1 MADVQISAYVSDD
14 TKQRLDRYVRA
25 HGVTKG
31 RLVEQALRH
40 HLQALEELPS
50 EVRVPAHMVLDA
62 ESALRVRDLLQ
73 HPPEPTEAMRKLFA
87 DR

>member
-14 TKQRLDRYVRA
+14 TKERLERFVRA
-25 HGVTKG
+25 HGVAKG

-40 HLQALEELPS
+40 HLQALDELPAD
-50 EVRVPAHMVLDA
+50 VRVPAYMVLDA
-62 ESALRVRDLLQ
+62 ESATRVRDLLQ
-73 HPPEPTEAMRKLFA
+73 HPSEPTEAMRKLFD